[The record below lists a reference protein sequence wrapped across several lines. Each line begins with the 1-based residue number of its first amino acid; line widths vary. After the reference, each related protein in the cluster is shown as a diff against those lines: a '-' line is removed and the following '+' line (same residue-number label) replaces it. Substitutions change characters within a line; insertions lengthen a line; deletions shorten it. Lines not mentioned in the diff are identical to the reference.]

1 MLPLDV
7 HIEGRNLEILP
18 EWREKIEGEL
28 ARLQKHYLNPILH
41 ARVTLTGT
49 GHHKHGNF
57 DIQLV
62 AGVPGGTITVNRQGE
77 YVLPLIVEALDVLD
91 RRLRGDSEIQ
101 QQKVKTH
108 EELQQHGKILRL
120 FPEKDFGFLETPD
133 GLEVYFHAHAVK
145 KGKFSSLSPGQTVQ
159 FAMAEG
165 EKGPQATWVKV
176 ENGEQ

>member
-18 EWREKIEGEL
+18 EWREKIEEEL

-41 ARVTLTGT
+41 ARVTLTAT
-49 GHHKHGNF
+49 AHHRLGNF
-57 DIQLV
+57 EIQLV
-62 AGVPGGTITVNRQGE
+62 AGVPGDTITVSRQGE

-91 RRLRGDSEIQ
+91 RRLADNSQIR
-101 QQKVKTH
+101 QQKVKAH
-108 EELQQHGKILRL
+108 EEFAQHGKIVRV

-145 KGKFSSLSPGQTVQ
+145 KGKFSSLTPGQTVH
-159 FAMAEG
+159 FAMEEG
-165 EKGPQATWVKV
+165 EKGPQAIWVRV
-176 ENGEQ
+176 E